1 MPHTK
6 RGQSAFNSYHWDML
20 LRRAV
25 TRIAAALWAGVV
37 LATGGAMTVPAAR
50 ADGAATATSAVVF
63 AYNRFGEDQLPN
75 SSIRLDQFDSHI
87 EELQDGDYTVLP
99 LPEILDAV
107 QKNKPLPDRAVA
119 ITIDDATKQVYRE
132 AWPRLR
138 TAGLPVTLFIATDPL
153 DRAAPTH
160 MSWAEVRQM
169 ANAGV
174 TIGLLG
180 STTMSLLGRPLNEAS
195 AEIRRAADRA
205 EAELG
210 RRPTLLAWPQG
221 EYSTALQDLVT
232 TLGFTAALGLQSGV
246 VHNGAD
252 DKALPRF
259 VMNEAYGSI
268 DRFRLAANAL
278 PLPVDDLTPDEPLL
292 TVNPPPMGF
301 TVVGDVGDLG
311 RVACFA
317 AGQGRMK
324 LERIGDHRIEVRIAE
339 PFPPGRTRVNCT
351 MPVPDG
357 RWRWFGVQFV
367 VPEKP

>member
-1 MPHTK
+1 
-6 RGQSAFNSYHWDML
+6 ML
-20 LRRAV
+20 FRRAV
-25 TRIAAALWAGVV
+25 TRIAAVFMAGVALV
-37 LATGGAMTVPAAR
+37 TGGAATVSHAR
-50 ADGAATATSAVVF
+50 ADGTAPAASAVVF
-63 AYNRFGEDQLPN
+63 AYNRFGEDQSPN
-75 SSIRLDQFDSHI
+75 SSIRLDQFESHI

-99 LPEILDAV
+99 LPEILDAIRTG
-107 QKNKPLPDRAVA
+107 KPLPDRAVA

-138 TAGLPVTLFIATDPL
+138 AAGLPVTLFVATDPL
-153 DRAAPTH
+153 DRGAPTH

-180 STTMSLLGRPLNEAS
+180 STTMSLLGRPMNEAS
-195 AEIRRAADRA
+195 SDIRRAADRV
-205 EAELG
+205 EAEVG

-221 EYSTALQDLVT
+221 EYSSDLQELAM

-246 VHNGAD
+246 VYSGAD

-311 RVACFA
+311 RLACFA
-317 AGQGRMK
+317 GGQGRMK
-324 LERIGDHRIEVRIAE
+324 LERIDDHRIEVRIAD

-351 MPVPDG
+351 LPVPDG

-367 VPEKP
+367 VPDHP

>member
-1 MPHTK
+1 
-6 RGQSAFNSYHWDML
+6 ML
-20 LRRAV
+20 PRRAAV
-25 TRIAAALWAGVV
+25 RIAALLWAGFA
-37 LATGGAMTVPAAR
+37 LATGGAATVPAAH
-50 ADGAATATSAVVF
+50 ADGAAPGMSAVVF
-63 AYNRFGEDQLPN
+63 AYNRFGEDQSPN
-75 SSIRLDQFDSHI
+75 SSIRLDQFEAHI

-99 LPEILDAV
+99 LPDILEAV
-107 QKNKPLPDRAVA
+107 RTGNPLPGRAVA
-119 ITIDDATKQVYRE
+119 ITIDDATRQVYRE

-138 TAGLPVTLFIATDPL
+138 AAGLPVTLFVATDPL
-153 DRAAPTH
+153 DRGAPTH

-174 TIGLLG
+174 TIGLVG
-180 STTMSLLGRPLNEAS
+180 ATTMSLLGRGLNEAS
-195 AEIRRAADRA
+195 ADIRRAADRV

-221 EYSTALQDLVT
+221 EYSAALQDLAG
-232 TLGFTAALGLQSGV
+232 TLGFTAAVGLQSGV
-246 VHNGAD
+246 VHAAAD

-259 VMNEAYGSI
+259 MMNEAYGGI

-278 PLPVDDLTPDEPLL
+278 PLPVADLTPEEPLL

-301 TVVGDVGDLG
+301 TVVGEVGDLG
-311 RVACFA
+311 RLACFA

-324 LERIGDHRIEVRIAE
+324 LERIGDHRIEVRIAD

-351 MPVPDG
+351 LPVPDG

-367 VPEKP
+367 VPERP